1 MIYVPDLFGSY
12 VKGEQQA
19 IQDNWTDLKNYEE
32 IERARTQND
41 AANLDLQLAQWDF
54 RNQIAQ
60 QDAAGTQA
68 AVQEQV
74 DIAGAPGKIL
84 SADMDS
90 RMTGSQHRAYTDW
103 EQEIAQLV
111 SDTVGTNINAGDFRN
126 LVSNVQTN
134 AGRAVLPQNAYAL
147 QRTLEAR
154 AKDAA
159 AAADSAD
166 ANREDLFKTGRY
178 LTNTGAINASM
189 GNIDAQYTAK
199 NIQPIAL
206 ENKLATVELQG
217 TTIGN
222 EKVVAD
228 GYQAERARATIAG
241 LQQEAF
247 NYRQNAQLLKASSE
261 GSDEEVAA
269 LLNLADARTAQ
280 AENLAISFEKNNGF
294 GEILGGK
301 YGSGVT
307 TSYYDVGRD
316 YVQSDL
322 SIPIGSPVDMRN
334 QYEEELREQERRAAE
349 AAQYENDLAKAQA
362 EVASEMQKIKEE
374 QAGGGQTQSRIVQT
388 GKVNPYKTPNKLTGA
403 GPYEKG
409 TSLMLTASSGAKV
422 PGKVLGEVTKSNGT
436 FIMVQ
441 LPGERI
447 IHVPQWRLNEMTTG
461 NRNTTPADVI
471 RPGATA
477 PDIAS
482 NWLMPGNINRGG
494 TRPTTSA
501 SKNSGSLFGP
511 GTQEYLLKKNPRG
524 FN

>member
-54 RNQIAQ
+54 GNQIAQ

-90 RMTGSQHRAYTDW
+90 RMTGSQHSAYMDW
-103 EQEIAQLV
+103 EPEIAQLV
-111 SDTVGTNINAGDFRN
+111 SDTVVANINAGDFRN
-126 LVSNVQTN
+126 QVSNVQTN

-206 ENKLATVELQG
+206 DNKLATVKLQG
-217 TTIGN
+217 TSIGN
-222 EKVVAD
+222 EQVVAD
-228 GYQAERARATIAG
+228 GYQAERAKAIIAG

-247 NYRQNAQLLKASSE
+247 TYRQNAQLTKASG

-269 LLNLADARTAQ
+269 LLNLADARAAQ
-280 AENLAISFEKNNGF
+280 AENLAISFEQNNGF

-307 TSYYDVGRD
+307 TSYYDVGRN
-316 YVQSDL
+316 YVQLDP

-334 QYEEELREQERRAAE
+334 QYEAELREQERRAAE
-349 AAQYENDLAKAQA
+349 AAQYEIDLAKAQA

-374 QAGGGQTQSRIVQT
+374 QAGGGQTQSRVVQT
-388 GKVNPYKTPNKLTGA
+388 GEVNPYKTPNKLTGA

-409 TSLMLTASSGAKV
+409 TPLKLTTSSGAQV
-422 PGKVLGEVTKSNGT
+422 SGKVLGEVTKSNGT

-501 SKNSGSLFGP
+501 PKNSGSLFGP
-511 GTQEYLLKKNPRG
+511 GTQEYLLQKNPRG